1 VFKADPYALWAE
13 TPPKTASVVWDL
25 DYHWGDDA
33 WMSRRADRDMWRAP
47 VSIYEVHL
55 GSWRRH
61 GDGRSLSYREIAEP
75 LADYAADMGFTHVEL
90 MPVMEHPF
98 YGSWGYQVTGYFAP
112 TSRYGTPQDL
122 MYLIDALHRRGVGV
136 ILDWVPAHFPS
147 DEYALSYFDG
157 THLYEH
163 ADPRR
168 GLHPDWD
175 SLIFNYGRKE
185 VMAFL
190 ISSARFWIDRYHA
203 DGLRV
208 DGVASMLYL
217 DYSREHG
224 QWIPNEDG
232 SNENRDAVAMLRTLG
247 DVIDARHPGVM
258 MIAEESTSWPRVSHP
273 ARDGGLGFHFK
284 WDMGWMHDTLR
295 YMGRDPIH
303 RTHHHHEI
311 TFRIMYAWS
320 ERFVLPLSHD
330 EVVHAKGSL
339 LDKMPGDRW
348 QKLASLRLLLGYM
361 FAQPGKKLL
370 FMGAEL
376 AAEGDWNHDGVLN
389 WGLLDR
395 PDCAGVRAWVR
406 DLNQL
411 YRRVPAMHVGDAR
424 PDGFAWITCDD
435 REQSV
440 LALLRLGA
448 PDQPPMCCV
457 LNFTPV
463 PRHDYRLGVPI
474 GGRWREVLN
483 SDAGSYGGSG
493 QGNLGGVDAT
503 DQPCHG
509 HPRSIVVNAPPLGCV
524 FLAPEPYARDSD
536 SSADGVGGV
545 A

>member
-1 VFKADPYALWAE
+1 
-13 TPPKTASVVWDL
+13 
-25 DYHWGDDA
+25 
-33 WMSRRADRDMWRAP
+33 
-47 VSIYEVHL
+47 
-55 GSWRRH
+55 
-61 GDGRSLSYREIAEP
+61 
-75 LADYAADMGFTHVEL
+75 
-90 MPVMEHPF
+90 
-98 YGSWGYQVTGYFAP
+98 
-112 TSRYGTPQDL
+112 
-122 MYLIDALHRRGVGV
+122 
-136 ILDWVPAHFPS
+136 
-147 DEYALSYFDG
+147 
-157 THLYEH
+157 
-163 ADPRR
+163 
-168 GLHPDWD
+168 
-175 SLIFNYGRKE
+175 
-185 VMAFL
+185 
-190 ISSARFWIDRYHA
+190 
-203 DGLRV
+203 
-208 DGVASMLYL
+208 
-217 DYSREHG
+217 
-224 QWIPNEDG
+224 
-232 SNENRDAVAMLRTLG
+232 
-247 DVIDARHPGVM
+247 
-258 MIAEESTSWPRVSHP
+258 VSHP